1 MATLFSNIPLT
12 KETPQETI
20 LNIVITGNETITI
33 VDKTN
38 EVYQNATKLYRNL
51 RFVKKEFNE
60 YQVQLLPMIH
70 NDGTVVGLY
79 TAEGYDFELSH
90 DDDPIFFIQ
99 KSKVD
104 LTLKGFYDKS
114 KEICKIGIGM
124 FTPNTII
131 RYKVDGVPYV
141 DRLTINGWNSKNDF
155 KSVSD
160 VAQEAKANKGTNTAN
175 VEEKL
180 KAAEELCKAGE
191 ITKDLYER
199 FKIFL
204 IGYQNEIK
212 DGKMLLNTFTL
223 QEAKLLTKKGL
234 K

>member
-20 LNIVITGNETITI
+20 LNIIVTGNETITI
-33 VDKTN
+33 IDKTN
-38 EVYQNATKLYRNL
+38 EVYENKTKLHRSL
-51 RFVKKEFNE
+51 KFVKKEFNE
-60 YQVQLLPMIH
+60 YQIQLLPIIV
-70 NDGTVVGLY
+70 NDGSVVGLY

-90 DDDPIFFIQ
+90 DNDPIFFIQ

-104 LTLKGFYDKS
+104 LTLKGFYDKT
-114 KEICKIGIGM
+114 KEIYKIAIGM

-131 RYKVDGVPYV
+131 RYKVDGIPYI
-141 DRLTINGWNSKNDF
+141 DKLTVSGWNTKNHF

-160 VAQEAKANKGTNTAN
+160 VAKEAKMNSGLNIDE
-175 VEEKL
+175 VERKL
-180 KAAEELCKAGE
+180 KIAEELFKAGE
-191 ITKDLYER
+191 LTKDLYER
-199 FKIFL
+199 YRIFM